1 MKFGAN
7 LCDDV
12 WAPFAT
18 SVTTACVSAILC
30 VITVPG
36 NLLICWAIFKDPNR
50 ELKSPFNYLIL
61 NLAIA
66 DAFIGMVT
74 EPVFVWYHSSEAM
87 HHEVLGLR
95 WLVYMSYFMTSTASV
110 LSIAALATD
119 RYLALTS
126 TTIRKLSSTRAIAA
140 SITIWVISGGLPF
153 LYYATGFYTL
163 AFVYANTAIILT
175 LILLVFYFVRIVRSL
190 RAHEQHMRTV
200 LGQGVQRRGL
210 RVEKKATKCFFLI
223 LFFFFVCSVPSC
235 VMIYVINLCS
245 TCSCV
250 VIHWFR
256 DLQYLLVLINS
267 SCNQFLYAWRMS
279 NFRRAFGRIHPL
291 FVGWEGRERRSTVS
305 STPSTAADLADMEK
319 CGTYVRSETFA

>member
-305 STPSTAADLADMEK
+305 TAPSTAAVLADIGK
-319 CGTYVRSETFA
+319 CGTYVRRETFT